1 MEIFGYS
8 RDISGHL
15 MQMVGQMQAQAQAQ
29 QDQSQNQMNQ
39 ILAQAEVQRVEA
51 KQREEAQRAEARQR
65 EEAQRAEAMKR
76 EELALAREQML
87 ARMKAEAE
95 EASQKREQ
103 ALRKE
108 KAEADEATRK
118 REQLFMEHE
127 LKRQKVMVDANTSL
141 QQKLKADMHREIAN
155 LEAIERREAE
165 FQQLQEKERER
176 ARDAQ
181 LKLWELAAQ
190 ELKERVHLEREFFRQ
205 QQQNLVLQKQREIDR
220 LEAQAD
226 RNLFQ
231 QGQASSGRPA
241 PKEKLATVREEL
253 ATPSPE
259 IAVELT
265 DSDTTPPSQNRPKLA
280 KRLPLLLMLVHR

>member
-8 RDISGHL
+8 RDISSHL
-15 MQMVGQMQAQAQAQ
+15 MQMVGQMQAEAQAQ

-127 LKRQKVMVDANTSL
+127 LKRQKVMVDATPSPE
-141 QQKLKADMHREIAN
+141 KLKADMHREIAN

-190 ELKERVHLEREFFRQ
+190 ELKDRVHLEREFFRQ

-220 LEAQAD
+220 LEAQAA

-280 KRLPLLLMLVHR
+280 KRLPLLLVLVHR